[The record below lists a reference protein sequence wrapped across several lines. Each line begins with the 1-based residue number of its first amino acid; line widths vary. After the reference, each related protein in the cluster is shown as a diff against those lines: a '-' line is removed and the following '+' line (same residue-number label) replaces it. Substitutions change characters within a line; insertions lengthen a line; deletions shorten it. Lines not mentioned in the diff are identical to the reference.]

1 MNIPDGATETALD
14 LEPDPLMRILDLRAS
29 LQGRPFTLRTGSGGT
44 ICQYSFTEDEPFL
57 GGFAAVFRVVHGG
70 NSYALKI
77 AHRMGASAARV
88 QQEHRSSEIQR
99 VLRENGGPV
108 PMTYHVGRVEG
119 VPALI
124 MSWETGESL
133 RVLLD
138 DLGNR
143 RRRAG
148 AALDRLASWIEAVVR
163 AMAELDRRVAELHG
177 DGEAGTF
184 VHGDLKPS
192 NILIRKGRSRRE
204 RVLATLLDF
213 GEAGL
218 GAPVGPTGYSEAY
231 ASPEIVRRSLD
242 ASTQVT
248 WRSDQYAIGR
258 MLLEGLEQLQRC
270 GIAVRSGYLLHRFGR
285 VARLTTVAT
294 RMTALD
300 PNSRYGSWE
309 EVLDALQSRT
319 RKRILR
325 WSIAAT
331 IFLMAGLLL
340 SLLFFQR
347 AGSSAIVVRAT
358 GPEDRVRQLAD
369 TMEVVFTTSP
379 FKPDPKSC
387 PIPDSGEEA
396 RIELPFEVDV
406 VQALDT
412 FSLKIMMQPQR
423 EGIDEKAKGLLDGL
437 RGKRIVI
444 LDQSIELDGT
454 RSLRME
460 LQRML
465 RDRSMMYEG
474 VQIEVGFR

>member
-1 MNIPDGATETALD
+1 MTRAGDASD
-14 LEPDPLMRILDLRAS
+14 LNREPDPLMRILDLRES
-29 LQGRPFTLRTGSGGT
+29 LQGHPFTLTTVSGGT

-57 GGFAAVFRVVHGG
+57 GGFAAVFRVVDGG

-77 AHRMGASAARV
+77 AHRTDASAERM
-88 QQEHRSSEIQR
+88 QQEHASSEIQR

-108 PMTYHVGRVEG
+108 PMTYHVGHVEG

-138 DLGNR
+138 ALGNR

-258 MLLEGLEQLQRC
+258 MLLEGLEQLQRA
-270 GIAVRSGYLLHRFGR
+270 GIAVRSGFRIRRFGR

-294 RMTALD
+294 RMTAVD
-300 PNSRYGSWE
+300 PNGRYGSWD

-331 IFLMAGLLL
+331 VFLAAGLLL
-340 SLLFFQR
+340 SLLFIQG
-347 AGSSAIVVRAT
+347 AGLSAVVVRTT
-358 GPEDRVRQLAD
+358 GPEGRVRQLAD
-369 TMEVVFTTSP
+369 TMEVVCTTSP

-406 VQALDT
+406 VQGSET
-412 FSLKIMMQPQR
+412 FSLKIVMQPKR
-423 EGIDEKAKGLLDGL
+423 EGIVDKSIGIFDGW

-444 LDQSIELDGT
+444 LDQSIQLDGT
-454 RSLRME
+454 RSLRAE

-465 RDRSMMYEG
+465 KDRSMMYG
-474 VQIEVGFR
+474 DVQIEVGFR